1 VYCNLPNAKKEMKI
15 VYENIAMIK
24 LKKINF
30 ELKYIELYLC
40 QFFKL
45 STKESHKTLIFKIKQ
60 NSFKKIDFLYKL
72 QFQSIVNIQ
81 HQLETF

>member
-30 ELKYIELYLC
+30 ELKYVELYLC

-45 STKESHKTLIFKIKQ
+45 STKESYKTLIFKIKQ
-60 NSFKKIDFLYKL
+60 NSIKKIDFLYKL